1 MKQQRNILAIQP
13 LTEISDKLLSK
24 LQSENISLTIAE
36 NKDHY
41 RETSKDFQLILLN
54 TGITSEHLRELRS
67 LYPQALFL
75 NTGTNQVNH
84 NQIFDTLDTNLSD
97 TEFFFKLNRAFTV
110 QKMKS
115 DLLTLRQY
123 VAMNFGFDNMIGES
137 KQIMEVKQII
147 SNASPT
153 DISIFITG
161 QIGSGKSLAANLIHH
176 HSDRRHDNF
185 ITVDCRELNPD
196 NFEQM
201 IFDPTRGYLKQA
213 DNGTIYFKEID
224 ALPEPGQTMLSEFL
238 KTSTLMNSDRKI
250 NCRIISSSSLHPE
263 KLMVTD
269 TINSELIR
277 QLSEI
282 VIRIPNLISRK
293 NDIEQLTS
301 YFLNRISSETKRPIY
316 QMTREALEL
325 LLTHNWTENVRE
337 LEETVKRAVALAR
350 NETITEKDIL
360 FINTPQSFKNST
372 SFSIEKSEESKGLLD
387 DGQRTLIIKTLNE
400 NDWNY
405 TQTADE
411 LGIGRTT
418 LWRKVKKYNLKK
430 EMV

>member
-13 LTEISDKLLSK
+13 LTEISDKLLAN

-41 RETSKDFQLILLN
+41 RKTSKDFQLILLS
-54 TGITSEHLRELRS
+54 TDITTEQLRELRA

-75 NTGTNQVNH
+75 NTGTNLVNQ
-84 NQIFDTLDTNLSD
+84 NLIFDTLDSRLSD
-97 TEFFFKLNRAFTV
+97 KEFFFKLNRAFTV
-110 QKMKS
+110 QKMKF

-123 VAMNFGFDNMIGES
+123 VAMNFGFDNMIGDS
-137 KQIMEVKQII
+137 KQILEVKQTI

-153 DISIFITG
+153 DISIFISG
-161 QIGSGKSLAANLIHH
+161 PIGSGKSLAANLIHH
-176 HSDRRHDNF
+176 HSERRQENF
-185 ITVDCRELNPD
+185 ITVDCNEFNTD
-196 NFEQM
+196 NFEHM
-201 IFDPTRGYLKQA
+201 IFDPASGYLKQA

-224 ALPEPGQTMLSEFL
+224 ALPQPGQEMLSDFI

-250 NCRIISSSSLHPE
+250 NCRIITSSTLHPE
-263 KLMVTD
+263 KLMESD
-269 TINSELIR
+269 TANKELIR
-277 QLSEI
+277 QISEI
-282 VIRIPNLISRK
+282 VIRIPNLPSRK
-293 NDIEQLTS
+293 NDIEQLTT
-301 YFLNRISSETKRPIY
+301 YFLNRISTETKRPIY
-316 QMTREALEL
+316 QITRDALER

-337 LEETVKRAVALAR
+337 LEETVKRAVSLAR
-350 NETITEKDIL
+350 NDTITEKDIL
-360 FINTPQSFKNST
+360 FINTPQTLKNST

-405 TQTADE
+405 TQTANE